1 MASQSMP
8 VRVEGLAVA
17 AARIGD
23 RVFMVSGSI
32 GLVDVELK
40 LGLTWGSQGGL
51 RGERFGG
58 SVDAAC

>member
-32 GLVDVELK
+32 GWMNVEL
-40 LGLTWGSQGGL
+40 
-51 RGERFGG
+51 R
-58 SVDAAC
+58 